1 MQTEDLLKFGL
12 IPEFIGRLPVI
23 ATLDELDESALV
35 RILKEPRNALTKQ
48 YSKLFEME
56 SVHLKF
62 TEEALRAIARDATKR
77 KSGARGLRAIMEN
90 IMLEI
95 MYDMPSQPN
104 IKEVVISEDVV
115 EKHDPPIVVYTKAAE
130 SAIGGTAMLF
140 RNEKD
145 KKDDKE
151 QSGGPVRVPL
161 LPLRDIIVFPHM
173 VVPLFVGRQRSIKAL
188 EEATQKQSLI
198 FLSSQKDAKT
208 NDPAEDDIY
217 KIGTLGS
224 VVQMLKLP
232 DGTVKVL
239 IEGKKR
245 ARVARFVANPEFFLV
260 DVEDAPE
267 IVERNTEIEA
277 LVREVHT
284 TFENYVKLKKKIPPE
299 MVMSVSS
306 IDDPGRLADTIVA
319 HLGIKLEDRQN
330 LLETFA
336 AAERLEKVLGH
347 MRAEIEI
354 LEVERRIR
362 SRVKKQMERSQK
374 EYYLNEQMRAI
385 QKELG
390 EKDEFKN
397 EIQEIEEKLKQKK
410 LSAEA
415 KDKVEKE
422 LKKLKMMS
430 PMSAEATVVR
440 NYIDWIISLP
450 WNEFTDDKLDI
461 NEAERVLEED
471 HYGLEKVK
479 ERILEYLAVQS
490 LVGKIKGPILCL
502 VGPPGVGKTSLG
514 RSIARS
520 TGRKFIR
527 VSLGGVRDE
536 AEVRGHRRTYIGALP
551 GKIIQSMKKAGS
563 NNPVFLMDEI
573 DKMSTDFRGDPSS
586 ALLEVLDPEQNTTFN
601 DHYLD
606 LDYDLSK
613 VMFIT
618 TANTLDRIPRPL
630 QDRMEII
637 RIAGYTELEKLSI
650 AKKYLLEKQK
660 EANGLTPENLVF
672 TDNAILGVIRH
683 YTKEAGVR
691 NLERE
696 IASICRKVAVEVVR
710 KDRNARI
717 QVGSK
722 SLHKYLGPIKFR
734 YGRAETEVKIGVTTG
749 LAWTELGG
757 ELLATEVTIMPGKG
771 QLIITGKLG
780 DVMQESAQAA
790 MSYVRSRAAELG
802 LERDFYQKLDVHIH
816 VPEGAIPKDGPS
828 AGITMAT
835 CLVSALMKIPVH
847 NDLAMTGEIT
857 LRGSVLPIGGLKE
870 KILAAH
876 RAGIKKVLIPAENE
890 KDIEEIPA
898 TVLKTVELELVSHM
912 DQVLKK
918 ALILDHP
925 DDLFRN
931 ASVETQAKDDA
942 PTYGEKVEDVPAP
955 EILPQ

>member
-1 MQTEDLLKFGL
+1 
-12 IPEFIGRLPVI
+12 
-23 ATLDELDESALV
+23 
-35 RILKEPRNALTKQ
+35 
-48 YSKLFEME
+48 
-56 SVHLKF
+56 
-62 TEEALRAIARDATKR
+62 
-77 KSGARGLRAIMEN
+77 
-90 IMLEI
+90 
-95 MYDMPSQPN
+95 
-104 IKEVVISEDVV
+104 
-115 EKHDPPIVVYTKAAE
+115 
-130 SAIGGTAMLF
+130 MLF

-145 KKDDKE
+145 KKDDRE
-151 QSGGPVRVPL
+151 PTGTPSRVPL

-208 NDPAEDDIY
+208 NDPTEEDIY
-217 KIGTLGS
+217 KIGTLGA

-239 IEGKKR
+239 IEGKRR
-245 ARVARFVANPEFFLV
+245 AKVARFIANADFFLV

-267 IVERNTEIEA
+267 VIERNTEVEA

-306 IDDPGRLADTIVA
+306 IDEPGRLADTIVA

-330 LLETFA
+330 LLETIN

-450 WNEFTDDKLDI
+450 WNDFTDDKLDI
-461 NEAERVLEED
+461 NEAERVLEDD

-514 RSIARS
+514 RSIARA
-520 TGRKFIR
+520 TGRKFVR

-536 AEVRGHRRTYIGALP
+536 AEIRGHRRTYIGALP

-563 NNPVFLMDEI
+563 SNPVFLMDEI

-586 ALLEVLDPEQNTTFN
+586 ALLEVLDPEQNTSFN

-650 AKKYLLEKQK
+650 AKKYLLDKQK
-660 EANGLTPENLVF
+660 EANGLTTENLVF
-672 TDNAILGVIRH
+672 TDNAILGVVRH

-691 NLERE
+691 SLERE
-696 IASICRKVAVEVVR
+696 IAAICRKVAVEVVR
-710 KDRNARI
+710 RDRNAHI
-717 QVGSK
+717 QIGSK
-722 SLHKYLGPIKFR
+722 SLHKYLGPVKFR
-734 YGRAETEVKIGVTTG
+734 YGKAETEVKIGVTTG
-749 LAWTELGG
+749 VAWTELGG

-790 MSYVRSRAAELG
+790 MSYVRSRATELG
-802 LERDFYQKLDVHIH
+802 LEKDFYQKLDVHIH

-835 CLVSALMKIPVH
+835 SLVSALMKIPVH

-857 LRGSVLPIGGLKE
+857 LRGTVLPIGGLKE
-870 KILAAH
+870 KVLAAH

-918 ALILDHP
+918 ALVLDDP
-925 DDLFRN
+925 ESLFRREPLEN
-931 ASVETQAKDDA
+931 QAKDEPPPFA
-942 PTYGEKVEDVPAP
+942 EKVDDVPAS

>member
-1 MQTEDLLKFGL
+1 
-12 IPEFIGRLPVI
+12 
-23 ATLDELDESALV
+23 
-35 RILKEPRNALTKQ
+35 
-48 YSKLFEME
+48 
-56 SVHLKF
+56 
-62 TEEALRAIARDATKR
+62 
-77 KSGARGLRAIMEN
+77 
-90 IMLEI
+90 
-95 MYDMPSQPN
+95 
-104 IKEVVISEDVV
+104 
-115 EKHDPPIVVYTKAAE
+115 
-130 SAIGGTAMLF
+130 MLF
-140 RNEKD
+140 RNDKD
-145 KKDDKE
+145 KKDDRE
-151 QSGGPVRVPL
+151 PTGSPSRVPL

-208 NDPAEDDIY
+208 NDPTEEDIY
-217 KIGTLGS
+217 KIGTLGA

-239 IEGKKR
+239 IEGKRR
-245 ARVARFVANPEFFLV
+245 AKVARFIANPDFFLV

-267 IVERNTEIEA
+267 VIERNTEVEA

-306 IDDPGRLADTIVA
+306 IDEPGRLADTIVA

-330 LLETFA
+330 LLETIN

-450 WNEFTDDKLDI
+450 WNDFTDDKLDI
-461 NEAERVLEED
+461 NEAERVLEDD

-514 RSIARS
+514 RSIARA
-520 TGRKFIR
+520 TGRKFVR

-536 AEVRGHRRTYIGALP
+536 AEIRGHRRTYIGALP
-551 GKIIQSMKKAGS
+551 GKIVQSMKKAGS
-563 NNPVFLMDEI
+563 SNPVFLMDEI

-586 ALLEVLDPEQNTTFN
+586 ALLEVLDPEQNTSFN

-650 AKKYLLEKQK
+650 AKKYLLDKQK
-660 EANGLTPENLVF
+660 EANGLTADNLVF
-672 TDNAILGVIRH
+672 TDNAILGVVRH

-691 NLERE
+691 SLERE
-696 IASICRKVAVEVVR
+696 IAAICRKVAVEVVR
-710 KDRNARI
+710 RDRNAHI

-722 SLHKYLGPIKFR
+722 SLHKYLGPVKFR
-734 YGRAETEVKIGVTTG
+734 YGKAETEVKIGVTTG

-790 MSYVRSRAAELG
+790 MSYVRSRATELG
-802 LERDFYQKLDVHIH
+802 LAKDFYQKLDVHIH

-835 CLVSALMKIPVH
+835 SLVSALMRLPVH

-857 LRGSVLPIGGLKE
+857 LRGTVLPIGGLKE
-870 KILAAH
+870 KVLAAH

-918 ALILDHP
+918 ALVLDDP
-925 DDLFRN
+925 ESLFRREPLEN
-931 ASVETQAKDDA
+931 QAKDEPPPFA
-942 PTYGEKVEDVPAP
+942 EKVDDVPAS